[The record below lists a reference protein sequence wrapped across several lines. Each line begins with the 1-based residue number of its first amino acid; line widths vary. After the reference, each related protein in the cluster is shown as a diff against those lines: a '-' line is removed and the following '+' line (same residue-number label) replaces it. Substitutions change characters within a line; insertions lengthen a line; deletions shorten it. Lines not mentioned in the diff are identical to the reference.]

1 MRDWRAALLCWR
13 RVKLIMG
20 RHQVQ
25 QGLHGAGAV
34 WAPGVPEAGM
44 AASRW
49 QQRWNLSVLDAPPPL
64 CADMLRGQSEAV
76 LRDGECAI

>member
-1 MRDWRAALLCWR
+1 
-13 RVKLIMG
+13 MG
-20 RHQVQ
+20 RLSAQR
-25 QGLHGAGAV
+25 GLHGAGAV
-34 WAPGVPEAGM
+34 RAPGVPEADV

-64 CADMLRGQSEAV
+64 CADLLRGQSEAV

>member
-1 MRDWRAALLCWR
+1 MLLSGMRHACTLSSCKRHETVTGGDWRAALLSWR

-34 WAPGVPEAGM
+34 WAPGFLRLAWLRAGG
-44 AASRW
+44 S
-49 QQRWNLSVLDAPPPL
+49 S
-64 CADMLRGQSEAV
+64 G
-76 LRDGECAI
+76 GT